1 MHQGSTH
8 SIHILYIWRE
18 RERERERESTIGAIK
33 LFRCWVVLLR
43 ACGYDNVF
51 SPLYMQ
57 TVSKST
63 GERGGNVQNRHIQHI
78 KIVS

>member
-18 RERERERESTIGAIK
+18 RERERGRVPLELLSCFAAG
-33 LFRCWVVLLR
+33 FVLLR

-57 TVSKST
+57 TLSKST
-63 GERGGNVQNRHIQHI
+63 GERVYEGVR
-78 KIVS
+78 SFS